1 MVGALWMIVLEKR
14 QDIAIL
20 KTMGMSDGEV
30 KKTFIYAGLLLTG
43 LGIVLGFGLSVLL
56 YILQET
62 VGIVQLPGEM
72 MIEAYP
78 VSLRWR
84 DFVVVLAV
92 VGFIGY
98 LASLLPA
105 ARAERMPAM
114 FKED

>member
-1 MVGALWMIVLEKR
+1 
-14 QDIAIL
+14 
-20 KTMGMSDGEV
+20 
-30 KKTFIYAGLLLTG
+30 
-43 LGIVLGFGLSVLL
+43 
-56 YILQET
+56 
-62 VGIVQLPGEM
+62 
-72 MIEAYP
+72 